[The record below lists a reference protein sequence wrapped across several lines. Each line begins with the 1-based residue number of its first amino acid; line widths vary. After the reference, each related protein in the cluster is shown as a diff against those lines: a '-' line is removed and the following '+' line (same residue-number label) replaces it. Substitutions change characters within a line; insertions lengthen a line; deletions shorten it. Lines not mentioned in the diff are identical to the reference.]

1 MRTLSLALVLAAALP
16 LPVAAQA
23 RYSMTFGATGGTR
36 LLTDKIFQD
45 IRVTQSIAPTV
56 ILGAALPVSKRER
69 AGLEVGLGFAKTRIK
84 ETGLSQ
90 YDGPSYRT
98 LSVAFVVQG
107 PLFQRFTYS
116 GGAGLLKYL
125 PDKEGIFRQGGPLL
139 LILSGGVDYH
149 QPIRGSLGL
158 LARVR
163 YDYQRFSTDEL
174 RALGFARTQ
183 DVHRVGVGLGL
194 EYTRP

>member
-1 MRTLSLALVLAAALP
+1 MRILTLALALAAALP
-16 LPVAAQA
+16 SQLAGQA
-23 RYSMTFGATGGTR
+23 RYNLTFGATGGTR

-45 IRVTQSIAPTV
+45 IKVTQSIAPTV
-56 ILGAALPVSKRER
+56 ILGATLPVSTRER
-69 AGLEVGLGFAKTRIK
+69 AGLEVGLGFGKTRIH
-84 ETGLSQ
+84 EAGIAA
-90 YDGPSYRT
+90 YDGPSFRT

-107 PLFQRFTYS
+107 PLYRRFTYS

-125 PDKEGIFRQGGPLL
+125 PDKEGIFLQGGPLL
-139 LILSGGVDYH
+139 LMLGGGVDYH
-149 QPIRGSLGL
+149 QPIRGSLAL

-163 YDYQRFSTDEL
+163 YDYQRFSTDQL
-174 RALGFARTQ
+174 RSIGFARTQ